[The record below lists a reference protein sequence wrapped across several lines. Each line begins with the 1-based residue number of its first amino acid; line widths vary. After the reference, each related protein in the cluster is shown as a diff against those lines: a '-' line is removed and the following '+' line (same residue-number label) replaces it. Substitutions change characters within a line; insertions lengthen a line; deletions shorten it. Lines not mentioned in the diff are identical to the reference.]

1 MNSLLKL
8 LLVLL
13 PGTAV
18 SQAFRLSPPQI
29 YVESRFFTDSTTVS
43 FGFEMEGASVFYK
56 TDGKNGTNGFQHYTG
71 PVTIKHT
78 ADLKA
83 YAIHPDY
90 WSSEMAAVHLTKA
103 GYTLKTGTLTPEPD
117 KQYPG
122 NGAQTLFDLKSGSND
137 LRDGKWIGFQG
148 DTVILDAQ
156 LSGKP
161 GLRRVI
167 VSAMA
172 NYGSWVLPPR
182 EISVQTKNNR
192 GQWRNRVKWT
202 ASSAELA
209 NMQLQSDFWQKT
221 LKLTASRSDTIRIQ
235 IIPFGKLPE
244 GHPGAGNPAWL
255 FLDEI
260 LFQ

>member
-1 MNSLLKL
+1 
-8 LLVLL
+8 
-13 PGTAV
+13 
-18 SQAFRLSPPQI
+18 
-29 YVESRFFTDSTTVS
+29 
-43 FGFEMEGASVFYK
+43 
-56 TDGKNGTNGFQHYTG
+56 
-71 PVTIKHT
+71 
-78 ADLKA
+78 
-83 YAIHPDY
+83 
-90 WSSEMAAVHLTKA
+90 
-103 GYTLKTGTLTPEPD
+103 
-117 KQYPG
+117 
-122 NGAQTLFDLKSGSND
+122 
-137 LRDGKWIGFQG
+137 
-148 DTVILDAQ
+148 
-156 LSGKP
+156 
-161 GLRRVI
+161 
-167 VSAMA
+167 MA